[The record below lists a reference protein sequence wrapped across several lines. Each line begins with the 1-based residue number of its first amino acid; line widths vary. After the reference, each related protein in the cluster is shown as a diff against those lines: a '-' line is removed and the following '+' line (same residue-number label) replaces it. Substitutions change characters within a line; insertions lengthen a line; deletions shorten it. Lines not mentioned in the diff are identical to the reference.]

1 VFVVVKIIRRGNH
14 AQRRARS
21 RATSASH
28 IDGDRFTYA
37 FIRFTASS
45 SSVSR
50 AFAFAR
56 ASRSPNL
63 LQAIESS
70 FECFQ
75 SSPSR
80 LILRRAAHP
89 TPSNHEVTHHVPFA
103 SNRVARVGRNAPSA
117 TRVRAEKVAA
127 VALRIEKRSR
137 ASSSVLARVTNRHES
152 VVKIFIHRSF
162 VLAFVARASSR
173 RARRV
178 PRPRGMSPP
187 GSGGRRH
194 RVTRRVSDLRPASWR
209 GAFARKN
216 IFSCVYAYLIVVVA
230 NIVVCVVDEW
240 RRDGAPFAKTLT

>member
-1 VFVVVKIIRRGNH
+1 MYNVNASTIAAGLSNPSISIEAVVLTSHLPFFLYCASVSTNLPLILLSTGTALHLLQRRPVVFVEVQILRRGNH

-137 ASSSVLARVTNRHES
+137 ASSS
-152 VVKIFIHRSF
+152 
-162 VLAFVARASSR
+162 SR
-173 RARRV
+173 
-178 PRPRGMSPP
+178 
-187 GSGGRRH
+187 
-194 RVTRRVSDLRPASWR
+194 
-209 GAFARKN
+209 
-216 IFSCVYAYLIVVVA
+216 Y
-230 NIVVCVVDEW
+230 
-240 RRDGAPFAKTLT
+240 